1 MEFLGLCVGLG
12 IIIICLVQV
21 FLICAYIK
29 MAIERWGEEEPK
41 KKRKKKKELLNDNC
55 TSIRKRNT
63 SQGTR

>member
-12 IIIICLVQV
+12 IIVICLVQV

-41 KKRKKKKELLNDNC
+41 KKSKKKKISKE
-55 TSIRKRNT
+55 SR
-63 SQGTR
+63 